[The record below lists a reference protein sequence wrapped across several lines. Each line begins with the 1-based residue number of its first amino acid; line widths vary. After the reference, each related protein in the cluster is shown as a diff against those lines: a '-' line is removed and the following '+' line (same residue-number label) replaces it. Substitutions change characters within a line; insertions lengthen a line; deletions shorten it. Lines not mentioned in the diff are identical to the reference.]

1 MAGAAVVLA
10 AAPAFAQEQT
20 APTESP
26 FARDRNISVT
36 QRPRPGYDPL
46 PIHAGGFDVLPQL
59 TAGVAEN
66 DNIYAAPS
74 GGKTSDTIFTATPEL
89 DVNSNWSRNA
99 VQAFVRV
106 PVDAYVSHSTEDTT
120 DYAVGGSGR
129 LDAGHGQISGGGDTG
144 EYTEARTAVGVS
156 PVSIR
161 PIRYGLTDG
170 FIDAQEE
177 FNRLR
182 VTGRVDIANYKY
194 NNGTAPGGGLVFE
207 EYRDRT
213 DYTYT
218 GKGEYA
224 VSPDTSIYVDADYNQ
239 HRYRLTSAP
248 LVSINENS
256 QGEQVNIGAN
266 FDLTHVVRGDIQIG
280 YLTQNFVSSTIQ
292 TVSGLSAL
300 AKVEWFPSDLTTVTL
315 VGSRQL
321 EDAAITASP
330 VYVAGIAS
338 LNVDHELLRNLIL
351 TGKAG
356 YEDDTF
362 KGVQRDDH
370 RTTAYV
376 GAKYLVNR
384 VVGITLGYTYLD
396 QRSMGAAQGTS
407 YTNNIVSLSTSLKF

>member
-256 QGEQVNIGAN
+256 QGEQVNIGA
-266 FDLTHVVRGDIQIG
+266 
-280 YLTQNFVSSTIQ
+280 
-292 TVSGLSAL
+292 L